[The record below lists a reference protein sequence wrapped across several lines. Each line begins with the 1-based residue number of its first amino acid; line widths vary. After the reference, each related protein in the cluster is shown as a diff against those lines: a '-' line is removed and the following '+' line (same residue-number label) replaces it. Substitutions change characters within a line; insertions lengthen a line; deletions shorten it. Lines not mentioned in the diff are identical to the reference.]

1 MHGHKIALYY
11 AAETT
16 SGGTYNNIV
25 SLCASDMAL
34 FAKPVEDMDIR
45 CQFTVLY
52 SYYCHFRLS
61 ISHKE
66 QISKTLF

>member
-25 SLCASDMAL
+25 SLCASDMEL
-34 FAKPVEDMDIR
+34 FAKPVEYVVIY
-45 CQFTVLY
+45 VVNL
-52 SYYCHFRLS
+52 
-61 ISHKE
+61 
-66 QISKTLF
+66 LFYTPIIVILG